1 MSGGGCL
8 GGSGPA
14 RCACTAG
21 MMACPRL
28 YPPHSLLAPILTP
41 KLGRRCPPPSLSCTL
56 AAWGCLLGA
65 RVPSRMD
72 LTIFSFPLLSASFST
87 KKKPQGSWLGPAAG
101 CLCPRSLLPAPS
113 PEGLEQPGTSPDSLC
128 RESRRHDGG
137 VGVFQPPRS
146 ASAFLTHPGRREP
159 DTGRSRRERF
169 PGGKQH
175 AGQRRPPW
183 CVVAAGDGAARGD
196 NLGRPTV
203 MGERAPGIGSP
214 VAYVVSW
221 WLLMPRCH
229 CGLTPTS

>member
-1 MSGGGCL
+1 MPGGGCL

-41 KLGRRCPPPSLSCTL
+41 KLGRRCPPPE
-56 AAWGCLLGA
+56 
-65 RVPSRMD
+65 
-72 LTIFSFPLLSASFST
+72 PLLHIGGVGVSAQRSGAFSHGFDYFFVPT
-87 KKKPQGSWLGPAAG
+87 AFCIFLHQKKTQGSWLGPAAG
-101 CLCPRSLLPAPS
+101 CLCPRSLPPAPS
-113 PEGLEQPGTSPDSLC
+113 PEGLEQPGTSPDALC

-196 NLGRPTV
+196 ILGGPTV
-203 MGERAPGIGSP
+203 MGERPPGIGSP